1 MKNRWFVSF
10 CAHNKQYIYKIWN
23 FFWSTLSCF
32 IKSRTFAINIWTIID
47 IFLVKNTMVNFN
59 TKVFYFIN
67 TPSCPFDQFQYN
79 LRCVLHT
86 PFLYQ
91 NNITF
96 FRRKTYRF
104 LSNNNRSTTVVVSMK
119 TGNILAPFSVHLR
132 YIFAHG
138 AFMKR

>member
-1 MKNRWFVSF
+1 
-10 CAHNKQYIYKIWN
+10 
-23 FFWSTLSCF
+23 
-32 IKSRTFAINIWTIID
+32 
-47 IFLVKNTMVNFN
+47 MVNFN

-79 LRCVLHT
+79 LRYVLHT

>member
-1 MKNRWFVSF
+1 MW
-10 CAHNKQYIYKIWN
+10 
-23 FFWSTLSCF
+23 L
-32 IKSRTFAINIWTIID
+32 IKRTIID